1 MTEKFEIFL
10 EEFALF
16 ALLAIQ
22 IGQSCPM
29 ADAKELLCDY
39 IMHIQKLNK
48 NEV

>member
-1 MTEKFEIFL
+1 MTEKFEISL

-29 ADAKELLCDY
+29 ADAKELLSDF
-39 IMHIQKLNK
+39 IRHVQKLN
-48 NEV
+48 EV